1 MGRRAPG
8 GSPGDHGGSNVSG
21 MPKATTSGADATGD
35 PDKLVRQTAGT
46 YRTADERFEVRG
58 SSTAGWFLVDTAQA
72 NDFGQELI
80 LGPYGTL
87 DAVREAI
94 PPARTSK
101 VMPIRRP
108 ASGTKPRSRK
118 PAPPPPPKSW
128 IDKLPRAEGTSVRR
142 LIAALTS
149 AGIDGDEELV
159 RRDREGIGPAVATR
173 LIERR
178 LEAIVGELPERGRDG
193 ARELLRR
200 AAEAITVEGRGSA
213 ELPGWALV
221 EIGPEPEPPNRRI
234 TIRELRGT

>member
-1 MGRRAPG
+1 MPRAKP
-8 GSPGDHGGSNVSG
+8 P
-21 MPKATTSGADATGD
+21 AAADAPD

-46 YRTADERFEVRG
+46 YRSADERFEVRG

-80 LGPYGTL
+80 LGPYATL

-101 VMPIRRP
+101 VTPIRRP
-108 ASGTKPRSRK
+108 PGGTKQPRAKK

-128 IDKLPRAEGTSVRR
+128 IDKLSKPEAASVRR
-142 LIAALTS
+142 LIAALES
-149 AGIDGDEELV
+149 AGIDGAEDLV

-178 LEAIVGELPERGRDG
+178 LEAIVAELPERGRDG

-213 ELPGWALV
+213 DLPGWALV
-221 EIGPEPEPPNRRI
+221 EIGPMPEPPNRRI
-234 TIRELRGT
+234 TIRELRG